1 MATTGPCWALYVEA
15 SSPCDRT
22 CARRWRPRVHT
33 DLIKGRTGCE
43 SGEGPVPV
51 PSPGTQETT
60 RGSFSRPRRVT
71 SPDSGPGAEWPDTE
85 EMTDL
90 GSGESGHT
98 LGFWAVSFRPAFS
111 VQTGWWGGE
120 GAKGMAALRIGG
132 RPTTHVHKNK
142 ATNARGLGGITIHPT
157 RGQKSNQPAIVPFNL
172 MGSPR
177 REVRHSSS
185 TRALLGW
192 RNGDLHCSLGRRDLG
207 KSRSLLGE
215 APIDWPGTAPLPVR
229 AGSCELLLLSARN
242 AREKAKTAAW
252 CFSRLVVDGSEG
264 AASTGDLPQL
274 QAIWGGRGG
283 GW

>member
-1 MATTGPCWALYVEA
+1 MASPATRLGFGLFRSALRFQSQA
-15 SSPCDRT
+15 GWCGGGG
-22 CARRWRPRVHT
+22 RV
-33 DLIKGRTGCE
+33 
-43 SGEGPVPV
+43 GEG
-51 PSPGTQETT
+51 
-60 RGSFSRPRRVT
+60 
-71 SPDSGPGAEWPDTE
+71 
-85 EMTDL
+85 
-90 GSGESGHT
+90 
-98 LGFWAVSFRPAFS
+98 
-111 VQTGWWGGE
+111 GGCLE
-120 GAKGMAALRIGG
+120 DGG
-132 RPTTHVHKNK
+132 RPTTQVHKNK
-142 ATNARGLGGITIHPT
+142 ATNAKGLGGITIHPT

-215 APIDWPGTAPLPVR
+215 VPIDWPGTAPLPVR

-242 AREKAKTAAW
+242 AREKTRTAAW

-264 AASTGDLPQL
+264 AASTDDLPQL
-274 QAIWGGRGG
+274 QAIWGEG